1 VVDRDGMAV
10 SLTATVLDAFGS
22 RVIDPGSGVL
32 LSDGIMWFDPRPGRA
47 NSIQGGAP
55 GMTAASPAILSRD
68 GMLVAA
74 VGATGGRAIISALP
88 QIIEG
93 IAVGLDPQDAIDRPR
108 LHSEGAGV
116 TVDERTTPEQLGALD
131 AAGEAITLL
140 EETSLTW
147 HFARPNAIAVRP
159 GGRRIAGL
167 DRIKPAA
174 AAAT

>member
-1 VVDRDGMAV
+1 
-10 SLTATVLDAFGS
+10 
-22 RVIDPGSGVL
+22 
-32 LSDGIMWFDPRPGRA
+32 MWFDPRPGRA

-68 GMLVAA
+68 GMLVAT

-93 IAVGLDPQDAIDRPR
+93 IAAGLDPQDAIDRPR

-116 TVDERTTPEQLGALD
+116 TVDERTAPEQINAL
-131 AAGEAITLL
+131 AGAGEAITLL

-159 GGRRIAGL
+159 GGRRIAGPVIRMPRTEGR
-167 DRIKPAA
+167 DAGIGSE
-174 AAAT
+174 T